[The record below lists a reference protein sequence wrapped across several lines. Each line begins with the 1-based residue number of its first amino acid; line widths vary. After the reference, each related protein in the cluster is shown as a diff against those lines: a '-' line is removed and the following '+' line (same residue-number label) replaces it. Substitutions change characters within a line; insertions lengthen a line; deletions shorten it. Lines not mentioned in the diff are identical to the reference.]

1 MRGWVWGVWV
11 LAAMGC
17 GVGDLRELTTW
28 ELELEA
34 QPPRTVELPA
44 HLEVPR
50 SAPRYALSTT
60 IDVPTHPLELVLPS
74 PPAPARVLVDGFP
87 ALPRHDVV
95 EGLRAVGAQRFV
107 LPDEATRDGRA
118 HVRVEVENG
127 WTQASWWTVTPS
139 LVRRGV
145 IDPRVRRAAWV
156 NDAAA
161 AVCFAALVQIGLVC
175 LGVFLLD
182 RKRVAYLLFA
192 IQVLSA
198 AVYPLYVVGWMR
210 LGVAEVP
217 VLAVA
222 LLVAA
227 TVSLFF
233 THVYFG
239 LRPASRGWI
248 VACGIA
254 IAICLVASDPFVCTD
269 VAGPVVVALVG
280 LIALYQLVTCARLV
294 ARSDDRLAP
303 GLLLVAWICLAGT
316 AWLDFL
322 YWVRG
327 PDLAEGARPTVI
339 GLALFATF
347 MALILSRRHIHS
359 LAEGDR
365 LNAELARR
373 VDELERHAREIE
385 ALNTELR
392 HQIGERSNQ
401 IVAALALS
409 RAEASPAPRLEVGD
423 VVQDRYRVVGP
434 LGTGAMG
441 AVYEVERLG
450 DGRRFALKL
459 THDLDATAL
468 ARLAREA
475 RIAASIRNPHVVG
488 VVDVDV
494 SSHGF
499 LFVVLELVRGTTL
512 RDQRAHFGDHAWAA
526 PILAQIA
533 DGLAALH
540 AAGIVHR
547 DLKPANVL
555 LTGDLL
561 APVAR
566 IADFGVSRL
575 ESEADVVAASAG
587 SPADGVA
594 ASAGPA
600 SKEDADTVTA
610 AHTVPL
616 VRAELEPRTTSARDD
631 SGASPRSAVGLRRS
645 LQLTQTG
652 DVAGTPLYM
661 APESLSG
668 EVATAG
674 DVFAFGVIA
683 YELLTG
689 RRPFDESLALALL
702 EGRDL
707 PPPEPLSSLR
717 ADVDPE
723 LAATVI
729 RCLDRESA
737 RRPTA
742 RELAERFTRRAQHC
756 AER

>member
-1 MRGWVWGVWV
+1 VRGWLRGVFV
-11 LAAMGC
+11 VAAIGC
-17 GVGDLRELTTW
+17 GAGDLRELSTW
-28 ELELEA
+28 QLEIDSR
-34 QPPRTVELPA
+34 PPATVQLPA
-44 HLEVPR
+44 RLDVPR
-50 SAPRYALSTT
+50 SAPRYVLSTT
-60 IDVPTHPLELVLPS
+60 IDVPTHALELVLPS
-74 PPAPARVLVDGFP
+74 LPAPARVSVDGLP

-95 EGLRAVGAQRFV
+95 EGMRVVGAQRFV
-107 LPDEATRDGRA
+107 LPEDATRDGRA
-118 HVRVEVENG
+118 LVRVEVDHR

-139 LVRRGV
+139 LTRRGV
-145 IDPRVRRAAWV
+145 VDPRVRRTAWV
-156 NDAAA
+156 NEAAA
-161 AVCFAALVQIGLVC
+161 AVSFAALMQIGLVC

-198 AVYPLYVVGWMR
+198 AVYPLYVVGWMH
-210 LGVAEVP
+210 LGAAEVP
-217 VLAVA
+217 VLAVG

-227 TVSLFF
+227 TVSVFF

-248 VACGIA
+248 AACA
-254 IAICLVASDPFVCTD
+254 IAVGLCVAAYDPFLCTD
-269 VAGPVVVALVG
+269 VAGPAVVVLVG
-280 LIALYQLVTCARLV
+280 AIAVYQLVTCVRLV

-322 YWVRG
+322 YWARG
-327 PDLAEGARPTVI
+327 PDLAEGARPAVI

-365 LNAELARR
+365 LNAELAGR

-409 RAEASPAPRLEVGD
+409 RADASPAPRLEVGD

-450 DGRRFALKL
+450 DGKRFALKL

-499 LFVVLELVRGTTL
+499 LFLVMELVRGTTL
-512 RDQRAHFGDHAWAA
+512 RERRAHFGNREWAE

-555 LTGDLL
+555 LTGDAL

-575 ESEADVVAASAG
+575 ASEAEDVTARVSAPPIVRAS
-587 SPADGVA
+587 STTED
-594 ASAGPA
+594 SA
-600 SKEDADTVTA
+600 TVTA
-610 AHTVPL
+610 VSSEPKRLVDRSAHVD
-616 VRAELEPRTTSARDD
+616 SAL
-631 SGASPRSAVGLRRS
+631 SPRSAVGLRRS

-668 EVATAG
+668 EVAIAG

-717 ADVDPE
+717 LDVDPE

-729 RCLDRESA
+729 RCLDRDSA

-742 RELAERFTRRAQHC
+742 QELVERFTRRSQQH

>member
-1 MRGWVWGVWV
+1 
-11 LAAMGC
+11 MGC
-17 GVGDLRELTTW
+17 GAGDLRELTTW
-28 ELELEA
+28 ELEVEG

-44 HLEVPR
+44 RLDVPQ

-74 PPAPARVLVDGFP
+74 PPAPARVLVDGLD

-95 EGLRAVGAQRFV
+95 EGMRAVGAQRFV
-107 LPDEATRDGRA
+107 LPEEATRDGRA

-139 LVRRGV
+139 LVRRGA

-156 NDAAA
+156 NEAAA

-192 IQVLSA
+192 IQVLTA

-227 TVSLFF
+227 TVSVFF

-239 LRPASRGWI
+239 LRPASRAW
-248 VACGIA
+248 VFACGIA
-254 IAICLVASDPFVCTD
+254 IAISLAASDPFLCTD

-322 YWVRG
+322 YWARG
-327 PDLAEGARPTVI
+327 PDLAQGARPTVI

-365 LNAELARR
+365 LNAELAGR

-409 RAEASPAPRLEVGD
+409 RAEASPAPRLEIGD

-434 LGTGAMG
+434 LGKGAMG

-450 DGRRFALKL
+450 DGRRLALKL

-499 LFVVLELVRGTTL
+499 LFVVMELVRGTTL
-512 RDQRAHFGDHAWAA
+512 RDQRAHFGDREWAA

-555 LTGDLL
+555 LTGELL

-575 ESEADVVAASAG
+575 ESEADVVRSVG
-587 SPADGVA
+587 STADGGSGSGTTRV
-594 ASAGPA
+594 SAPPNVSA
-600 SKEDADTVTA
+600 SKEDTDTVTA

-616 VRAELEPRTTSARDD
+616 VRAELEPRVSSARDD

-674 DVFAFGVIA
+674 DVFAFGMIA

-723 LAATVI
+723 LAAMVI

-742 RELAERFTRRAQHC
+742 RDLAERFGRRVEQH

>member
-1 MRGWVWGVWV
+1 
-11 LAAMGC
+11 MGC
-17 GVGDLRELTTW
+17 GVGELRELTTW
-28 ELELEA
+28 ELEIDA
-34 QPPRTVELPA
+34 HPPSAVELPA
-44 HLEVPR
+44 RLDVPR
-50 SAPRYALSTT
+50 SATRYALSTT
-60 IDVPTHPLELVLPS
+60 IAVPTHALELVLPA
-74 PPAPARVLVDGFP
+74 PPAPARVLVDGLP

-95 EGLRAVGAQRFV
+95 EGLRTVGAQRFV
-107 LPDEATRDGRA
+107 LPEEATRDGRA
-118 HVRVEVENG
+118 HVRVEVANG

-139 LVRRGV
+139 LVPRGA

-161 AVCFAALVQIGLVC
+161 SVCFAALVQIGLVC

-182 RKRVAYLLFA
+182 RKRIAYLLFA
-192 IQVLSA
+192 IQVLTA

-210 LGVAEVP
+210 LGAAEVP

-248 VACGIA
+248 VACAIA
-254 IAICLVASDPFVCTD
+254 IAISLAASDPFVCTD

-280 LIALYQLVTCARLV
+280 LIALYQLVTCGRLV

-303 GLLLVAWICLAGT
+303 GLLLFAWVCLSGT

-322 YWVRG
+322 YWARG
-327 PDLAEGARPTVI
+327 PDLTDGARPTVI
-339 GLALFATF
+339 GLTLFATF

-365 LNAELARR
+365 LNAELAGR
-373 VDELERHAREIE
+373 VDELERHAGEIE
-385 ALNTELR
+385 ALNAELR
-392 HQIGERSNQ
+392 RQIGERSNQ

-409 RAEASPAPRLEVGD
+409 RADASPAPRLEVGD
-423 VVQDRYRVVGP
+423 VVQERYRVVGP

-499 LFVVLELVRGTTL
+499 LFVVMELVRGTTL
-512 RDQRAHFGDHAWAA
+512 RDRRAHFGDREWAE

-575 ESEADVVAASAG
+575 QSEPDVARSAAEPSDAVALVAASP
-587 SPADGVA
+587 SV
-594 ASAGPA
+594 PA
-600 SKEDADTVTA
+600 SSEETDTVTA

-616 VRAELEPRTTSARDD
+616 VRLELEPGASTSRDD

-742 RELAERFTRRAQHC
+742 RELADRFARRARQH